1 MATPLVL
8 QNFMRD
14 GEFLQSEANGYES
27 RENIIVEGGTGG
39 AGVVYPGTVM
49 GKITASGKYVPCLV
63 AAGDGSQTAAGI
75 LWGYTDATNGDVH
88 ASLVARYAEVAIDR
102 VIFGTSY
109 GSPPIYGGLAG
120 ATAVLASLAALGI
133 IVRS

>member
-49 GKITASGKYVPCLV
+49 GKITASGI
-63 AAGDGSQTAAGI
+63 Q
-75 LWGYTDATNGDVH
+75 
-88 ASLVARYAEVAIDR
+88 R
-102 VIFGTSY
+102 
-109 GSPPIYGGLAG
+109 
-120 ATAVLASLAALGI
+120 
-133 IVRS
+133 